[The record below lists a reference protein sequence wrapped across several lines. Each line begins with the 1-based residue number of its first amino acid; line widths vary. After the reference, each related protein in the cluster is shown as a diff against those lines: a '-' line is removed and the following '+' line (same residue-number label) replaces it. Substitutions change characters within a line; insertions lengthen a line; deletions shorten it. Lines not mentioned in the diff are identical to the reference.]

1 EFCGGTHLNNTAK
14 VGPFRILSEASV
26 ASGVRRIEAYTGKA
40 VMDQL
45 DQMHEVIAEAASI
58 LKTTPQELLH
68 KAESTVQDLKEMR
81 QNVDRLKDK
90 LFSGEIERT
99 LFSAK
104 EIKGVKVFTMTRSD
118 IGANDL
124 RKMGDFVKDKA
135 PNCVALLA
143 AVNDGKITL
152 LAACGKNAIAR
163 GIKAGDVIKTLAP
176 ICGGKGGGKP
186 DSAMG
191 GGTDVL
197 KLDDCLA
204 ALDDY
209 VDAHVKD

>member
-1 EFCGGTHLNNTAK
+1 
-14 VGPFRILSEASV
+14 
-26 ASGVRRIEAYTGKA
+26 
-40 VMDQL
+40 M
-45 DQMHEVIAEAASI
+45 
-58 LKTTPQELLH
+58 
-68 KAESTVQDLKEMR
+68 QDLKEMR